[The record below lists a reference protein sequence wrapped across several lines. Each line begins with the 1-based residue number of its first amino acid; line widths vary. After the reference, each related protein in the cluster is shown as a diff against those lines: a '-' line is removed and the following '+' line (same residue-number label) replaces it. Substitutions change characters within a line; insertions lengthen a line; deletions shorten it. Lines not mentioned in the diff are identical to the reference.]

1 MASTRG
7 ACAPQRSKTQM
18 NSPSNAESGPGSA
31 TPATTTTPSDSGA
44 SDPGYEG
51 ATRPLYWSVWR
62 EVWENRSIYIAP
74 LAVAVVVLFGF
85 IISTYGM
92 PERRQAVL
100 LQDAAK
106 QRALIGAPYD
116 VAAMVLIFTVFI
128 VGVFYCLDALYGER
142 RDRSILF
149 WKSLPVS
156 DLTTVLSKASIP
168 LVILPLI
175 TFAIIVV
182 TQFVMLLWSSVVL
195 LTSGLAGTT
204 WTRFNL
210 LEQSLILLYSL
221 IALALWHAPIYGWLL
236 LVSGWA
242 RRATFLWAVLP
253 LFAIS
258 IFEKITFNTT
268 HFTSMLGH
276 RLTGFAAEAFDFQ
289 GQHNPDIHSLAQL
302 TPGRYLSTPG
312 LWIGLAF
319 AAAFIFAAVRLR
331 RYRGPI

>member
-1 MASTRG
+1 
-7 ACAPQRSKTQM
+7 M
-18 NSPSNAESGPGSA
+18 NSLSNAESGPGSP
-31 TPATTTTPSDSGA
+31 TPATTSPSDSGIT
-44 SDPGYEG
+44 DPGYKG
-51 ATRPLYWSVWR
+51 ATRPLHWSVWR
-62 EVWENRSIYIAP
+62 ELWENRSIYIAP

-85 IISTYGM
+85 MISTYGM
-92 PERRQAVL
+92 PERRRGVL
-100 LQDAAK
+100 LMDPAK
-106 QRALIGAPYD
+106 QRALISEPYD
-116 VAAMVLIFTVFI
+116 AAAMMLIFTVFI

-156 DLTTVLSKASIP
+156 DLTSVLSKASIP
-168 LVILPLI
+168 LVILPLV
-175 TFAIIVV
+175 TFAIIVA

-210 LEQSLILLYSL
+210 LEESLILLYSL

-253 LFAIS
+253 LLAIS
-258 IFEKITFNTT
+258 IFETITFNTS
-268 HFTSMLGH
+268 HFIRMLGN
-276 RLTGFAAEAFDFQ
+276 RLMGFAAEAFDFQ

-302 TPGRYLSTPG
+302 TPGRYLSAPD

>member
-1 MASTRG
+1 
-7 ACAPQRSKTQM
+7 M
-18 NSPSNAESGPGSA
+18 NSLSNAGSGPGSP
-31 TPATTTTPSDSGA
+31 TPATTSPSDSGIA
-44 SDPGYEG
+44 DPGYKG
-51 ATRPLYWSVWR
+51 APRPLYWSVWR

-74 LAVAVVVLFGF
+74 LSVAVVVLFGF
-85 IISTYGM
+85 MISTYGI
-92 PERRQAVL
+92 PERRRGVL
-100 LQDAAK
+100 LMDPAK

-168 LVILPLI
+168 LVILPLV
-175 TFAIIVV
+175 TFVIIIA
-182 TQFVMLLWSSVVL
+182 TQFAMLLWSSVVL

-253 LFAIS
+253 LLAIS
-258 IFEKITFNTT
+258 IFEKITFDTA
-268 HFTSMLGH
+268 HFIKMLGH

-312 LWIGLAF
+312 LWFGLIV
-319 AAAFIFAAVRLR
+319 AAVFLTAAVRLR
-331 RYRGPI
+331 RYRGPL